1 MAENAF
7 LEPERIVKSF
17 SLEKGDY
24 VADFGAGH
32 GYFAIPMARAVGGD
46 GKVYALD
53 IQKEVLEIIRAK
65 AKLAHLLNIETVWA
79 DLDEQG
85 GSKLKAD
92 FLDFVLISNL
102 LFQTDKKDALLTE
115 TFRVLRKGGRL
126 AIIEWDADLG
136 NLGPPREMRIKKGG
150 AKNLALKTG
159 FAQDREFAA
168 GAQHYGLLF
177 VKRQ

>member
-1 MAENAF
+1 METAAF

-17 SLEKGDY
+17 GLEKGDY

-32 GYFAIPMARAVGGD
+32 GYFVIPLARTVGGD

-79 DLDEQG
+79 DLDEPQ
-85 GSKLKAD
+85 GSKLKD
-92 FLDFVLISNL
+92 RFIDFVLIANI
-102 LFQTDKKDALLTE
+102 LFQAEKKDALLTE
-115 TFRVLRKGGRL
+115 AFRVLREGGRL
-126 AIIEWDADLG
+126 AVIEWDADSG
-136 NLGPPREMRIKKGG
+136 NLGPPRESRLKKEE
-150 AKNLALKTG
+150 AKTLALKAG

-168 GAQHYGLLF
+168 GDQHYGLLF
-177 VKRQ
+177 NKK